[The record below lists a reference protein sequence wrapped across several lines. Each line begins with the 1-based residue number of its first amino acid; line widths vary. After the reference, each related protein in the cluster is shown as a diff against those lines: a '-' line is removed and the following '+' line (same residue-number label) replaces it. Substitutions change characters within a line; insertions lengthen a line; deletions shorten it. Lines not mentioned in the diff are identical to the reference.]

1 MSLREGSLVDLKL
14 VTAKL
19 VELADRVGRA
29 RAHAKSTALELASD
43 RDALDLVSFNLML
56 AVQSCVDIASHVIA
70 DEGWPP
76 AGTLAEAFTR
86 IADHGVISDT
96 TKQALTRAIG
106 LRNVVAHGYA
116 GIDPG
121 SVHAAVTLGV
131 ADLDS
136 FAIEVATWL
145 TTASS

>member
-1 MSLREGSLVDLKL
+1 LVDPNL
-14 VTAKL
+14 VSAKL
-19 VELADRVGRA
+19 VELTDRVARA
-29 RAHAKSTALELASD
+29 RSHAKSSATELAAD

-76 AGTLAEAFTR
+76 AGTLADAFAR
-86 IADHGVISDT
+86 LAEHGIISAR
-96 TKQALTRAIG
+96 TKLALTRAVG

-116 GIDPG
+116 GIDPV

-131 ADLDS
+131 ADLDA
-136 FAIEVATWL
+136 FAVEIASW
-145 TTASS
+145 TTSRP